1 MKWLLGFDGSGNI
14 VTATME
20 GTFSIDHFRG
30 LFHEILQHPE
40 WNAGMNMLLD
50 YRNVD
55 FSDIAFPEVKQ
66 TSMIHKKADER
77 VGDGRI
83 ALLMSYPL
91 GFGIGRM
98 YKSMTEHGISASIG
112 VFRGSLDAHNWLNE
126 VRR

>member
-1 MKWLLGFDGSGNI
+1 MKWQLMFDVRGNV

-20 GTFSIDHFRG
+20 GHFSIDHFRG
-30 LFHEILQHPE
+30 LFHDILGHPE

-55 FSDIAFPEVKQ
+55 FSDVSFPEVKQ
-66 TSMIHKKADER
+66 TSTIHKKADER

-98 YKSMTEHGISASIG
+98 YKSMTEHGISASIN
-112 VFRGSLDAHNWLNE
+112 VFREPEEAGGWLNE
-126 VRR
+126 DR